1 MNSIG
6 EDYMAEARYK
16 RVLIKISGEVLA
28 GENVYDGKRFGI
40 DIEFV
45 RSLCLVIKRCSEIGV
60 EIGIVVGGG
69 NFWRGVK
76 DGGGKIE
83 RSRSDHMGMLATTI
97 NALAIADVLEK
108 MDVEVRVQTAV
119 DMRAFA
125 EPYVRL
131 RACRHLEKGR
141 VVIFA
146 AGTGNPYFS
155 TDTAAVL
162 RAAEIDADI
171 ILLAKNVDGIYD
183 DDPNTNPNAK
193 RYNTLSYAEVLRKQL
208 KAKDTTATSLS
219 MDNNIPILL
228 FALDDPENIYRVIA
242 GEDVGT
248 IVK

>member
-1 MNSIG
+1 MV
-6 EDYMAEARYK
+6 EARYK

-28 GENVYDGKRFGI
+28 GNVYDGKRFGI

-45 RSLCLVIKRCSEIGV
+45 RSLCLVIKMFRLALKSALLSAAATSD
-60 EIGIVVGGG
+60 
-69 NFWRGVK
+69 VK

-208 KAKDTTATSLS
+208 KAMDTTATSLS
-219 MDNNIPILL
+219 MVNNIPILL
-228 FALDDPENIYRVIA
+228 FALDDPENIYRV
-242 GEDVGT
+242 
-248 IVK
+248 